1 MSDEVDMVL
10 AHTDRYIQGAM
21 DNASG
26 IATAI
31 DIARH
36 YAALPKSQRP
46 RTMVFFHE
54 PDHHH
59 GEYGRSIFI
68 KDYDWPKVALILNC
82 EHTSQSQ
89 LFLMNQ
95 DLEIGN
101 SINARRWYVSGS
113 PELQQLVKN
122 SFKDFNVSVY
132 TTPERQA
139 GGALGAYTGLAP
151 AFHII
156 DHIIYHTTLD
166 TPEMVPAVGLAYS
179 ERAFLNIFD
188 RANNMTM
195 AQLRGTK
202 PLPNPLG
209 GPPDGTTF
217 GSPGSFEAR
226 GARGARGA
234 GGE

>member
-1 MSDEVDMVL
+1 
-10 AHTDRYIQGAM
+10 M

-26 IATAI
+26 MATAI

-59 GEYGRSIFI
+59 GEYGRTIFI
-68 KDYDWPKVALILNC
+68 KDYDWSKVALILNC

-101 SINARRWYVSGS
+101 AINARRWYVSGS
-113 PELQQLVKN
+113 PDLQQLVK
-122 SFKDFNVSVY
+122 STFKDFNVSVY

-139 GGALGAYTGLAP
+139 GGSLARFT
-151 AFHII
+151 A
-156 DHIIYHTTLD
+156 
-166 TPEMVPAVGLAYS
+166 
-179 ERAFLNIFD
+179 RARLPHH
-188 RANNMTM
+188 RPHYLSHHAGY
-195 AQLRGTK
+195 AGT
-202 PLPNPLG
+202 
-209 GPPDGTTF
+209 
-217 GSPGSFEAR
+217 
-226 GARGARGA
+226 GA
-234 GGE
+234 GGGPCL